1 MTDEEEK
8 EFVETWTNNFL
19 KMYGVQK
26 TEEEKNEN
34 TEAEKTQ
41 EPKSVKQN
49 TTRGE
54 IKMKFC
60 QNCGSQLQEGAKFCP
75 NCGTPA
81 GQVANVNADMNANQN
96 TNNTSVRKQEFVGTI
111 RKCPSCG
118 TEVPAFAVTC
128 PSCGHEL
135 NRDKVDK
142 SVKEFFD
149 KLADYST
156 GYESASDEKKAEKS
170 TVGRNTLFLLAPII
184 AWFGCLLLLPDFE
197 DIYDNPKL
205 AAIILF
211 ILALSFIFFG
221 LIIKSPLTQQ
231 QKQKRNLIET
241 FIVPNNKESVIEFLL
256 LSCSQI
262 QTGSNPI
269 TKEGKNVSLWNK
281 VWKTKIKQTIAKSNI
296 LFASD
301 KDAQEKVKAIRK
313 QYKV

>member
-81 GQVANVNADMNANQN
+81 GQTGNANSS
-96 TNNTSVRKQEFVGTI
+96 TSTPSDASVRKQEFVGTI

-118 TEVPAFAVTC
+118 AEVPAFAVTC
-128 PSCGHEL
+128 PACGHEL
-135 NRDKVDK
+135 NRDTVDK

-149 KLADYST
+149 KLANYSN
-156 GYESASDEKKAEKS
+156 GYETKQDEDSKFFTTWGKGMLFISSAFCFSVIPMIIKS
-170 TVGRNTLFLLAPII
+170 GDYEYVKYVVLG
-184 AWFGCLLLLPDFE
+184 
-197 DIYDNPKL
+197 
-205 AAIILF
+205 AIILIF
-211 ILALSFIFFG
+211 IG
-221 LIIKSPLTQQ
+221 IILRSPLTQQ